1 MEKYIIELISENNR
15 VIIPNFGAF
24 IVSKEHG
31 TSVLFNNFLS
41 FNDGLLVNYIAEQKG
56 IDTIIAT
63 EQVFEYADNLKKKLE
78 EEGTYTF
85 NKLGTFT
92 KDDNGILRFQQADDV
107 AELFGQDATVK
118 VEDLTEMTETEENVS
133 RENVFLLDLDTED
146 EQGKKP
152 PIESDQPTKEEF
164 KSTAVESKFQ
174 KHSPPDIIVTPPA
187 GIRNDD
193 KNTETE
199 KVQLKKNVP
208 SPKKPKKKN
217 GAPILFII
225 AIAIIIIFFGVYYLF
240 FNKAKEPEPK
250 VIKKEVLKPVIK
262 SEAAKDT
269 SHAMA
274 NLDKPTPKSITTA
287 PQKGYIYII
296 VGGFKE
302 SENAQNMVASL
313 QNEGNSNAVTFE
325 LNNMHLV
332 SIDSDTSYRKM
343 EARQQEILN
352 NKMESWLYQVK

>member
-63 EQVFEYADNLKKKLE
+63 EQVFEYADNLKKQLE
-78 EEGTYTF
+78 EVGTYTF

-107 AELFGQDATVK
+107 AELFGQDATMSN
-118 VEDLTEMTETEENVS
+118 EASTEISDKEENLS
-133 RENVFLLDLDTED
+133 ENNVLLLDIDNED
-146 EQGKKP
+146 EQVKTP
-152 PIESDQPTKEEF
+152 PIESDRSKKEEL
-164 KSTAVESKFQ
+164 KSTVVEHKFQ
-174 KHSPPDIIVTPPA
+174 KNTPPEVLITPPP
-187 GIRNDD
+187 GIKPEN
-193 KNTETE
+193 KNVDTE

-208 SPKKPKKKN
+208 TPSKPKKKN
-217 GAPILFII
+217 NAPILFLI
-225 AIAIIIIFFGVYYLF
+225 AIGIIIIFFGVYFLF
-240 FNKAKEPEPK
+240 YKKAKEPEPK
-250 VIKKEVLKPVIK
+250 VIKKAVLKPAVQ
-262 SEAAKDT
+262 SEVAKDT
-269 SHAMA
+269 TYTVT
-274 NLDKPTPKSITTA
+274 NIGKPAPINPV
-287 PQKGYIYII
+287 PQKGVIYII
-296 VGGFKE
+296 VGGFKNLD
-302 SENAQNMVASL
+302 NAQNMVARLKS
-313 QNEGNSNAVTFE
+313 EGNSNAQTFE

-352 NKMESWLYQVK
+352 NMMESWLYQVK

>member
-56 IDTIIAT
+56 MDTIAAT
-63 EQVFEYADNLKKKLE
+63 EKVFEYADSLKKQLE
-78 EEGTYTF
+78 EAGVYTF

-92 KDDNGILRFQQADDV
+92 KDDNGILRFQQADNV
-107 AELFGQDATVK
+107 AELFGQDATK
-118 VEDLTEMTETEENVS
+118 TIEASTEMRDTEEDVS
-133 RENVFLLDLDTED
+133 DENDFLLDIDAED
-146 EQGKKP
+146 EPGKKP
-152 PIESDQPTKEEF
+152 PLESDQAKKEEL
-164 KSTAVESKFQ
+164 KTPVAESTSQ
-174 KHSPPDIIVTPPA
+174 KHSPPEVLVTPPS
-187 GIRNDD
+187 GIRNDN
-193 KNTETE
+193 KNAETE

-208 SPKKPKKKN
+208 ITKKEKKKN
-217 GAPILFII
+217 SAPVLFMI
-225 AIAIIIIFFGVYYLF
+225 AIAIILVVFGVYYLF
-240 FNKAKEPEPK
+240 FGKAKEPEPK
-250 VIKKEVLKPVIK
+250 VVKKAVLKPAVK
-262 SEAAKDT
+262 SETAKDT
-269 SHAMA
+269 SFTVADI
-274 NLDKPTPKSITTA
+274 DKPVPKPIETG

-302 SENAQNMVASL
+302 PGNAQSMVARLKS
-313 QNEGNSNAVTFE
+313 EGNSNAITFE
-325 LNNMHLV
+325 LDNMHLV